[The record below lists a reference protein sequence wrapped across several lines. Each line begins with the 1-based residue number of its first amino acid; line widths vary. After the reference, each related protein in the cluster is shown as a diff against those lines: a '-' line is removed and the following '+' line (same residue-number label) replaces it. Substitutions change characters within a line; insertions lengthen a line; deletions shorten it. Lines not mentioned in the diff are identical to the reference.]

1 MGLKNTGVLHQSPG
15 QFCVFAAGDTV
26 AEDYTDFT
34 GFRHQGKRK
43 LLISGWER
51 REECVSMVSATGN
64 VAVAAESPLECHLV
78 ELQL

>member
-34 GFRHQGKRK
+34 GSNFTKFTLPRK
-43 LLISGWER
+43 KKVIDIWM
-51 REECVSMVSATGN
+51 REERGVRLHG
-64 VAVAAESPLECHLV
+64 ECYR
-78 ELQL
+78 